1 MILLLWHLYLKNYKT
16 LDILCCFRIENETPS
31 ALFFQ
36 IAFERKWQIGL
47 VDLSRDKFLLC
58 GKSNEN
64 KKALISFYNE
74 TRAFW
79 YR

>member
-1 MILLLWHLYLKNYKT
+1 
-16 LDILCCFRIENETPS
+16 
-31 ALFFQ
+31 
-36 IAFERKWQIGL
+36 